1 MPYPWVPAMSVIS
14 PDSPAEERT
23 RHLFS
28 GKLGGLRME
37 WSPIKSYQEI
47 DKLDALRAENVLEII
62 TKAVELKFITRDN
75 WRTAVFA
82 KPGDWKLFLDELSER
97 TWWCNERE
105 WFALMHLGAIPEG
118 WDEIQTFEDIAGH
131 WHDALQE

>member
-1 MPYPWVPAMSVIS
+1 MSVIG

-37 WSPIKSYQEI
+37 WSPIKSYKEI

-62 TKAVELKFITRDN
+62 TKAVELKFITPDN
-75 WRTAVFA
+75 WRTVVFA
-82 KPGDWKLFLDELSER
+82 KPSDWDLFLDELAER
-97 TWWCNERE
+97 TWRCNERE
-105 WFALMHLGAIPEG
+105 WFALTYLRAVPDG
-118 WDEIQTFEDIAGH
+118 IQSFEDIASH
-131 WHDALQE
+131 WRDALQEE